1 MICTKLQQVSE
12 VVLYLVYGINS
23 IFSTTYQKE
32 EKTESYVTMV
42 IRYTRFAFES
52 RTCM

>member
-1 MICTKLQQVSE
+1 MNCTKLQQVSE
-12 VVLYLVYGINS
+12 VVLYLVYGIDS

-42 IRYTRFAFES
+42 IRCTSFTFES
-52 RTCM
+52 RCCM